1 MSIAR
6 RRRRKTRKELSM
18 PADINPHLKYLV
30 SLVKEFCTFLD
41 KKDKPSD
48 EEIRAKFKA
57 YDSRWIQYCISHQF
71 EPRASLL
78 FNQEVAR
85 IWRERYAKPENTT
98 EK

>member
-1 MSIAR
+1 MSIAKKR
-6 RRRRKTRKELSM
+6 RGQTLKATSM
-18 PADINPHLKYLV
+18 PTNINPHLKKLV
-30 SLVKEFCTFLD
+30 SLVKEFCDFLD
-41 KKDKPSD
+41 RKDKPSD
-48 EEIRAKFKA
+48 EEVRAKFKA

-85 IWRERYAKPENTT
+85 IWRERYAKPNGMT

>member
-6 RRRRKTRKELSM
+6 KRRRRTAKELSM

-30 SLVKEFCTFLD
+30 SLIEKYCNFLD

-48 EEIRAKFKA
+48 EEVRAKFKA

-85 IWRERYAKPENTT
+85 IWRERYAKPKNTT

>member
-1 MSIAR
+1 MSIAKKR
-6 RRRRKTRKELSM
+6 RGQTLKATSM
-18 PADINPHLKYLV
+18 PTNINPHLKQLV
-30 SLVKEFCTFLD
+30 SLVKEFCDFLD
-41 KKDKPSD
+41 RQDKPSD
-48 EEIRAKFKA
+48 EEVRAKFKA

-85 IWRERYAKPENTT
+85 IWRERYAKPKDMT

>member
-18 PADINPHLKYLV
+18 PADINPHLKHLV

-48 EEIRAKFKA
+48 GEVRAKFKA

-85 IWRERYAKPENTT
+85 IWRERYAKPKNTT

>member
-1 MSIAR
+1 MSIAKKR
-6 RRRRKTRKELSM
+6 RGQALRETSI
-18 PADINPHLKYLV
+18 PANTSPHLKQLV
-30 SLVKEFCTFLD
+30 SLIKGFCDFLD

-48 EEIRAKFKA
+48 EEVRAKFKA
-57 YDSRWIQYCISHQF
+57 YESRWIQYCISHQF

-85 IWRERYAKPENTT
+85 IWRERYARPKSMT

>member
-6 RRRRKTRKELSM
+6 KRRGKKVKEQTM
-18 PADINPHLKYLV
+18 QADINPHLKYLV
-30 SLVKEFCTFLD
+30 TLVKEYCDFLNR
-41 KKDKPSD
+41 KDKPSD
-48 EEIRAKFKA
+48 EEVRAKFKA

-85 IWRERYAKPENTT
+85 IWRERYARPKNTT

>member
-6 RRRRKTRKELSM
+6 RRCKQAHKEFAM
-18 PADINPHLKYLV
+18 PTDINPHLKHLV
-30 SLVKEFCTFLD
+30 SLVQEYCKFLE

-48 EEIRAKFKA
+48 EEVRAKFKV

-78 FNQEVAR
+78 FNQEIAR
-85 IWRERYAKPENTT
+85 IWRERYAKPKNTT